1 MRRVCIALFL
11 LLAACSSSNDDRPR
25 PGDRSVRGGA
35 RMRDMGPMLLDVIPD
50 DTWWHEPAL
59 AAPLNLSSDQFA
71 ALDRIANDQRDDIAR
86 LQRDL
91 PIAMRDVRSALD
103 ANPATA
109 SDIMA
114 AAQRVRD
121 IRASL
126 FDREA
131 QMLSAERLVLSN
143 EQWSRLLDQLQR
155 QRDNRNQGNDDN
167 RGRRGGYPRGGRGR
181 PWGSD

>member
-1 MRRVCIALFL
+1 M
-11 LLAACSSSNDDRPR
+11 
-25 PGDRSVRGGA
+25 RGGA

-91 PIAMRDVRSALD
+91 PIASRDLRSALD

-109 SDIMA
+109 GDITA

-131 QMLSAERLVLSN
+131 QMLSAERLVLTKD
-143 EQWSRLLDQLQR
+143 QWSRLLDELQR
-155 QRDNRNQGNDDN
+155 QRDDRRGNDDY
-167 RGRRGGYPRGGRGR
+167 RGGRRGGYPRGGRGR
-181 PWGSD
+181 PWG

>member
-1 MRRVCIALFL
+1 MRRVCIALLL
-11 LLAACSSSNDDRPR
+11 LLAACASSNNDRPR
-25 PGDRSVRGGA
+25 PERGA
-35 RMRDMGPMLLDVIPD
+35 RMRDMGPMLLDIIPN

-86 LQRDL
+86 MQRDL
-91 PIAMRDVRSALD
+91 PIATRDLRAALD

-109 SDIMA
+109 GDIMA

-131 QMLSAERLVLSN
+131 QMLTAERLVLTKD
-143 EQWSRLLDQLQR
+143 QWSKLLDELQQ
-155 QRDNRNQGNDDN
+155 QRDDRNRGNDN
-167 RGRRGGYPRGGRGR
+167 NGGRRGGYPRGGRGR
-181 PWGSD
+181 PWGE